1 MLPLELVFV
10 AWRSWDWGQVQLDD
24 LHRGDLGDPPPRYVA
39 CGDRRM
45 LNENEDGLQRSN
57 LTIMN
62 EFIII
67 MTQTVALLL
76 SHL

>member
-24 LHRGDLGDPPPRYVA
+24 LHRGDLRDPPPRCGA
-39 CGDRRM
+39 CGDSRM